1 MTDGQIG
8 RMLGQTR
15 DGVRWNDP
23 AIDADAM
30 VEMMADL

>member
-1 MTDGQIG
+1 
-8 RMLGQTR
+8 MLGQTA
-15 DGVRWNDP
+15 DGVKWNDP